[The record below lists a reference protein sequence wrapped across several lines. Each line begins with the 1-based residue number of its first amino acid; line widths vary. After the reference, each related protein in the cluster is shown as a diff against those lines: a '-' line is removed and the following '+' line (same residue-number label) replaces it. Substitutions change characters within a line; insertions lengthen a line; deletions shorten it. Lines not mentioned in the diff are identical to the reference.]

1 MKRILPLAAIEV
13 FVWIILLLSTL
24 LISEVVFTI
33 NLGTATIIQR
43 VLTEILRDVFSGVII
58 VVWLLVWKKIT
69 DFYLWRALSR
79 RTATA

>member
-1 MKRILPLAAIEV
+1 MRRILPLAAIEV

-24 LISEVVFTI
+24 LISEVAFTI

-69 DFYLWRALSR
+69 DFYLWRVLSR